1 MRVSLMQCIVTG
13 VTLAKTK
20 ERAVD
25 YIPQDQGYRQRDQ
38 IWAKFRHLDEI
49 LILWQSFVGLF
60 NHWHNVDP
68 TLEKI
73 FSNESKFFVVENGS
87 ILNP

>member
-1 MRVSLMQCIVTG
+1 MRVSPMQCLVSG

-20 ERAVD
+20 EGAVD

-68 TLEKI
+68 TLEKYFLMRAN
-73 FSNESKFFVVENGS
+73 FSWLKMVQY
-87 ILNP
+87 